1 VAVAVIPRYDGGD
14 VDNQISASSVS
25 SWWILQEG
33 GKSWQEILAERD
45 DLDKDS
51 EQARYVQTAVR
62 SLNLTL

>member
-14 VDNQISASSVS
+14 VDNQISAS

-51 EQARYVQTAVR
+51 EQARYVHTAVR
-62 SLNLTL
+62 SI